1 MVVHANVPLS
11 FFSLLV
17 SPLRIMILFP
27 MDERTMRGGIGG
39 VWHANEW
46 WSYSPPPSPEWGG
59 ETQISSDKTPP
70 SPTNKTYVCIW
81 SGIHKLFIGRGCVDI
96 IGNYHLSVL
105 FPQGKYSWKKCPPVP
120 EYRLRILFRSRS
132 LWQDKIFSALVIR
145 CRKEALLS
153 VPFPLGDVQMKEV
166 SPCTWV
172 QVEDSFPVSSYWWD

>member
-1 MVVHANVPLS
+1 MSGQWGEELAEYDMLMNGGH
-11 FFSLLV
+11 
-17 SPLRIMILFP
+17 IL
-27 MDERTMRGGIGG
+27 
-39 VWHANEW
+39 
-46 WSYSPPPSPEWGG
+46 PPPHQNEG
-59 ETQISSDKTPP
+59 EELKFPAIRFPP
-70 SPTNKTYVCIW
+70 LPGIKTYVYIW
-81 SGIHKLFIGRGCVDI
+81 SGIHKLFIRRGCVDI
-96 IGNYHLSVL
+96 IGNFHLSVL

>member
-1 MVVHANVPLS
+1 MCPFL
-11 FFSLLV
+11 FFPLLV

-39 VWHANEW
+39 IWHANEW

-59 ETQISSDKTPP
+59 GAQISSDKTPP

-81 SGIHKLFIGRGCVDI
+81 SGIHKLFIRRGCVDI